1 MRPAESFVGQ
11 SVRALQTMLR
21 VIAIDGEYI
30 PLVVPDGIY
39 GPGTMQAV
47 SAFQRYHGLPVSG
60 ITDNATWDKIYTEYE
75 PAKIRIK
82 KADAIEILMEPGEV
96 FVKGDTSPYIYLAQ
110 SMLIYLSGEHA
121 AIPLTDH
128 TGIMDSSTQ
137 AAVSAFQAL
146 SGLPATGE
154 IDKITWLNLSR
165 QFTLNAHH
173 RRGTTYI

>member
-11 SVRALQTMLR
+11 SVRSLQTMLR
-21 VIAIDGEYI
+21 VIAIDSEYI

-60 ITDNATWDKIYTEYE
+60 VTDNATWDKIYIEYE
-75 PAKIRIK
+75 QARIRTEK
-82 KADAIEILMEPGEV
+82 GDAIEILMDPGEV

-110 SMLIYLSGEHA
+110 SMLIYLSGEHT
-121 AIPLTDH
+121 AIPLTAH
-128 TGIMDSSTQ
+128 TGIMDSGTQ

-146 SGLPATGE
+146 SGLPETGE

-165 QFTLNAHH
+165 QFTLSAHH
-173 RRGTTYI
+173 RRSNAYI